1 VDRFTTLN
9 KALKEGAMI
18 TVQQVLKDKGYSDV
32 WTVSPDA
39 SVYDA
44 LKLMSDKNVGALPVI
59 EAGKLVG
66 IISERDYARKVILKG
81 KSSLNTPVS
90 EIMTQEVI
98 SVQPEQ
104 SMEECMSLMTQKRVR
119 HLPVLADDQL
129 MGLISIGD
137 VLKEIISDQKA
148 FIESLQNY
156 IEGTGYSQ

>member
-1 VDRFTTLN
+1 
-9 KALKEGAMI
+9 MI

-39 SVYDA
+39 SVNDA
-44 LKLMSDKNVGALPVI
+44 LRLMSDKNVGALPVI
-59 EAGKLVG
+59 EAGKLIG

-90 EIMTQEVI
+90 EIMTAEVI

-104 SMEECMSLMTQKRVR
+104 SMEECMTLMTQKRVR
-119 HLPVLADDQL
+119 HLPVLVGDKL
-129 MGLISIGD
+129 VGLISIGD

-156 IEGTGYSQ
+156 IEGTGYGQ